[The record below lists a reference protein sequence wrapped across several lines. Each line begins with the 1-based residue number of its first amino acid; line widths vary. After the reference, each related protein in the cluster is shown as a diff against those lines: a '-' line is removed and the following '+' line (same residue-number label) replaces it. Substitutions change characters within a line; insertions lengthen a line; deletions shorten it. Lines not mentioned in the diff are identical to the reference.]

1 MIMAEAFFF
10 SSIVMI
16 GYLWMKRTDG
26 VMIRVSDPVRESLE
40 KTLLTQTEFGHQF
53 YLLLGDYTPR

>member
-1 MIMAEAFFF
+1 MAEAFFF

-40 KTLLTQTEFGHQF
+40 KTLLTQTEFGH
-53 YLLLGDYTPR
+53 